1 LLKYGCETLSEE
13 VSKKLDRETQ
23 EAWDYLLEVVG
34 DYRRYL
40 ADIGELGLNAP
51 NLLYY
56 RSEVQDMLDDFK
68 TDKRVDFRGIWTEVK
83 ELDEIL
89 RRKQQQVVNEIGH
102 ANFKQY
108 QIINDPPR
116 AHWWW
121 WLNRVTHAPPPPPP
135 WWAFWKK
142 PADEEVKEPGATPE
156 AAAPPP
162 ESNTGNT
169 PPNQSQ

>member
-1 LLKYGCETLSEE
+1 MSED
-13 VSKKLDRETQ
+13 VSQKLDRETQ
-23 EAWDYLLEVVG
+23 EAWDYLLEVVE

-68 TDKRVDFRGIWTEVK
+68 TDRRVDFPGIWTEVK

-89 RRKQQQVVNEIGH
+89 RLKQQQVLNEIGH
-102 ANFKQY
+102 TNFKQY

-135 WWAFWKK
+135 WYQFWKK
-142 PADEEVKEPGATPE
+142 PLHEEVKAPEASAESEAKPPDANPGAN
-156 AAAPPP
+156 PP
-162 ESNTGNT
+162 SS
-169 PPNQSQ
+169 SQ